1 MPLIIF
7 QQRVI
12 ICLLFLIS
20 LVPHA
25 LVPAASAQGS
35 GSPVL
40 SIASAVALPS
50 TLLTVRGDG
59 FSAGGL
65 VYLAIYD
72 RWGVEVHEHVWT
84 VATTAHFGAN
94 GSIDPA
100 QGYVAAGAIN
110 ELFDLAP
117 GTVFGA
123 NGSQDP
129 AHGYTAGFD
138 TASAAEDLYGANGSQ
153 DPAQGYVSGVTRRP
167 SAPTAPVT

>member
-1 MPLIIF
+1 MPLIISH
-7 QQRVI
+7 QRVI

-20 LVPHA
+20 FLPHA
-25 LVPAASAQGS
+25 LVPAASAQGT

-50 TLLTVRGDG
+50 TLLTVQGDG

-84 VATTAHFGAN
+84 VASITHFGAN

-100 QGYVAAGAIN
+100 QGYVAAGSIN

-117 GTVFGA
+117 G
-123 NGSQDP
+123 
-129 AHGYTAGFD
+129 
-138 TASAAEDLYGANGSQ
+138 
-153 DPAQGYVSGVTRRP
+153 
-167 SAPTAPVT
+167 